1 MRKGEAEEERPA
13 EARELSLR
21 TDGRNLLVV
30 RILYG
35 DLELEGRFDPLYN
48 YGVAVSPSDAE
59 EFLGC
64 LRLLAADLKNVIDAL
79 ERMLDRGQGI
89 PPELTGR

>member
-1 MRKGEAEEERPA
+1 MRKEEMPV

-21 TDGRNLLVV
+21 VDGRSLLVV

-64 LRLLAADLKNVIDAL
+64 LRLLAADLKNVISAL
-79 ERMLDRGQGI
+79 ERMLDRGQGVS
-89 PPELTGR
+89 PELTDR